1 MYKCI
6 KINELYLKK
15 INDAQA
21 SCCFIDVY
29 CVCNFPQKQTQMKE
43 LAPDAWAELQEQT
56 SASVILDV
64 RTADEFESGH
74 IKGALNM
81 DIRGGADFMAS
92 IETLDKSKSYFVYC
106 RSGARSG
113 QACQLM
119 SQLGF
124 SAVYNLDGGVL
135 AWEGDLEE

>member
-1 MYKCI
+1 MMHR
-6 KINELYLKK
+6 LVVFLLMVT
-15 INDAQA
+15 A
-21 SCCFIDVY
+21 
-29 CVCNFPQKQTQMKE
+29 CVSSPKKQTQMKE

-64 RTADEFESGH
+64 RTSEEFESGY

-81 DIRGGADFMAS
+81 DIREGSDFVAS

-106 RSGARSG
+106 RSGARSW

>member
-1 MYKCI
+1 MH
-6 KINELYLKK
+6 KILIFLLIATACVSSPKK
-15 INDAQA
+15 QAQM
-21 SCCFIDVY
+21 
-29 CVCNFPQKQTQMKE
+29 NE

-56 SASVILDV
+56 LESVILDV
-64 RTADEFESGH
+64 RTEEEFESGY

-81 DIRGGADFMAS
+81 DIRGGADFLAS
-92 IETLDKSKSYFVYC
+92 IESLDKSKSYFVYC

-119 SQLGF
+119 SQMGF
-124 SAVYNLDGGVL
+124 SAVYNLEGGVL